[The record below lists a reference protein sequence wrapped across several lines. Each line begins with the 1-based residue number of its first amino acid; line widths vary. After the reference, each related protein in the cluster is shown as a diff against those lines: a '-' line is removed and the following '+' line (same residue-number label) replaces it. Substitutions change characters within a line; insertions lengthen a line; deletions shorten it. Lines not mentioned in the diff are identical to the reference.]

1 MKSLTRDQSAI
12 VKAVPSPTEN
22 RWYELFSRDTQ
33 AIIYNY
39 QIAAVQRMLDFDYA
53 CSRETPSVAA
63 IVYPQRQGFHK
74 CFFGTEEV
82 LIPFYTTVEE
92 AAKQHPN
99 ADVLINAA
107 SFRSAY
113 QPSLDALRTD
123 TIRTVVII
131 AEGVPERQTRQ
142 LIAEAKQRGKWIIG
156 PATVG
161 GIKPGAFKIGNTAGT
176 IQNIVET
183 KLYAPGFVGFVSK
196 SGGMSNEM
204 YNVLSRTCAP
214 AGSSEKTYP
223 ALYEGISVGGDR
235 FAGSTIVDH
244 LLRFEANPNIKM
256 LVALGEVGGDDELEI
271 VKALKAGK
279 ITKPLVMWV
288 VGTCAKL
295 FRGEVQFG
303 HAGAMAASEAETANA
318 KNDAL
323 RQAGAFVPRSYDE
336 FGEMIGEVHQS
347 LLTKQIVQELE
358 IPQPPRI
365 PMGISEAIKQGLV
378 RTEANFTSTISDD
391 RGEELKY
398 NGVEISTVIEN
409 GLGVGGT
416 IGLLWFKKE
425 LPKFARNYL
434 DMILVLVA
442 DHGPAVS
449 GAHNAIVAARAGKDL
464 ISAVASGLLTIGPRF
479 GGAIDDAGRYF
490 KQAVD
495 GGVTPADFVADM
507 KDKGIPIP
515 GVGHRVKSIH
525 NPDRRVELLKRYAQ
539 KHFRKTR
546 YLDYALEV
554 EKLTTAKKANLIL
567 NVDGCVGATFLDM
580 LYAADVFSEAEV
592 AEIVDLGFL
601 NGLFVIGRCIGMVGH
616 VMDQKRLKQPL
627 YRHPWEDITYITS

>member
-1 MKSLTRDQSAI
+1 MKAETLSQRVVAE
-12 VKAVPSPTEN
+12 APSPGQP
-22 RWYELFSRDTQ
+22 WYELFSRDTQ

-53 CSRETPSVAA
+53 CRRETPSVAA

-74 CFFGTEEV
+74 CFFGAEEI

-92 AAKQHPN
+92 AAREHPK

-113 QPSLDALRTD
+113 QPSLEALKTE

-142 LIAEAKQRGKWIIG
+142 LIAFAKERGKCIIG

-204 YNVLSRTCAP
+204 YNLLARTCAP
-214 AGSSEKTYP
+214 ASSKEKTYP
-223 ALYEGISVGGDR
+223 ALYEGISIGGDR
-235 FAGSTIVDH
+235 FPGSTLLDH

-256 LVALGEVGGDDELEI
+256 LVALGEVGGQDELEI
-271 VKALKAGK
+271 VKALEAGR

-295 FRGEVQFG
+295 FPGEVQFG
-303 HAGAMAASEAETANA
+303 HAGARAESESETAEVKNA
-318 KNDAL
+318 AL
-323 RQAGAFVPRSYDE
+323 RQAGAFVPRSFDE
-336 FGEMIGEVHQS
+336 FGEMIAEVHRS
-347 LLTKQIVQELE
+347 LLAKRVVQELE
-358 IPQPPRI
+358 IPQAPRI
-365 PMGISEAIKQGLV
+365 PMGINEAVKQGLV
-378 RTEANFTSTISDD
+378 RTAANFTTTISDD

-398 NGVEISTVIEN
+398 NGVEISAVIEN
-409 GLGVGGT
+409 GLGIGGT
-416 IGLLWFKKE
+416 IGLLWFKKD
-425 LPKFARNYL
+425 LPRFARNFL
-434 DMILVLVA
+434 DMVLVLVA

-464 ISAVASGLLTIGPRF
+464 ISSLASGMLTIGPRF
-479 GGAIDDAGRYF
+479 GGALDDAARYF
-490 KQAVD
+490 KGACD
-495 GGVTPADFVADM
+495 DATPPEQFVAHL
-507 KDKGIPIP
+507 KEQGIPIP
-515 GVGHRVKSIH
+515 GIGHRIKSLH
-525 NPDRRVELLKRYAQ
+525 NPDKRVELIKRYAQ
-539 KHFRKTR
+539 KHFRKVR
-546 YLDYALEV
+546 YLEYALEV
-554 EKLTTAKKANLIL
+554 EKLTTAKKGNLIL
-567 NVDGCVGATFLDM
+567 NVDGCIGATFVDM
-580 LYAADVFSEAEV
+580 LYAAEVFSEAEI
-592 AEIVDLGFL
+592 AEIIELGFI
-601 NGLFVIGRCIGMVGH
+601 NGLFVIGRSIGMIGH
-616 VMDQKRLKQPL
+616 VIDQKRLKQPL